1 MRALAAAMRIL
12 GVLVVLAGIALGLSG
27 TVGLAGEVVLYVAG
41 LGILAGG
48 VVLAARAAG
57 AERARA
63 APDPDTPD

>member
-12 GVLVVLAGIALGLSG
+12 GVLVVLGGVALGLSG
-27 TVGLAGEVVLYVAG
+27 TVGLAGEIVLYLAG

-63 APDPDTPD
+63 EPAPDGPD